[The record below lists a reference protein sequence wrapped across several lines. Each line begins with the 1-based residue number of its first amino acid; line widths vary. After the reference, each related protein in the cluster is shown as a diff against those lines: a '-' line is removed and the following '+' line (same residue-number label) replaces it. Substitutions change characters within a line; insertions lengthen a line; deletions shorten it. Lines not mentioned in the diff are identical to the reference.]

1 MKKMSIFTA
10 LVVIFMGSALHAQNN
25 KPFELK
31 IDENGKASME
41 KELEKKLA
49 DIRRCEIVQLETG
62 QLREVEVDGAFL
74 GFQGGASMAFADMK
88 PLPEGTTFGS
98 LLSPSFGIAGGLE
111 GMSLWKA
118 RNRYNG
124 ELHAVRIWSIE
135 GQITASIRQYEPQ
148 SATPEGKYW
157 SYSAM
162 VYPKIAVAES
172 RWVSHRLNIVGA
184 VGYLY
189 ARDNSEIV
197 EVETPT
203 TIDTYYAYYT
213 GSGVVWGGGLEYSYR
228 FPMATSRIGLKV
240 TAENIPVVHLNE
252 TERVWTLKASVF
264 WTFGIA
270 RLRH

>member
-10 LVVIFMGSALHAQNN
+10 LVVIFIGSVLHAQNN

-31 IDENGKASME
+31 LDENGKASME
-41 KELEKKLA
+41 AELEKKLA
-49 DIRRCEIVQLETG
+49 DIRRCEVIQLETG

-74 GFQGGASMAFADMK
+74 GIVGGGSIAFRDMNSTNGFFHEVM
-88 PLPEGTTFGS
+88 PTFGV
-98 LLSPSFGIAGGLE
+98 AGGLE
-111 GMSLWKA
+111 GMSLWKT

-135 GQITASIRQYEPQ
+135 GQLSASIRQYDER
-148 SATPEGKYW
+148 AVTAGKKYW

-162 VYPKIAVAES
+162 VYPKIAIAES
-172 RWVSHRLNIVGA
+172 RWVSHRLNLVGA
-184 VGYLY
+184 VGYMY
-189 ARDNSEIV
+189 SRDNAQIV

-252 TERVWTLKASVF
+252 TERVWTLKASIF

>member
-1 MKKMSIFTA
+1 MKKIIFAA
-10 LVVIFMGSALHAQNN
+10 LAVILSLGVNAQER
-25 KPFELK
+25 FELK
-31 IDENGKASME
+31 IDENGAASLN
-41 KELEKKLA
+41 KEVEKKLA
-49 DIRRCEIVQLETG
+49 DIRRCEIVQLENG
-62 QLREVEVDGAFL
+62 KLREVEVDGAFL
-74 GFQGGASMAFADMK
+74 GIVGGGSIAFRDMNS
-88 PLPEGTTFGS
+88 PNGFFREVMPTFGIS
-98 LLSPSFGIAGGLE
+98 GGLE
-111 GMSLWKA
+111 GMSLWQA

-162 VYPKIAVAES
+162 VYPKIAIAES
-172 RWVSHRLNIVGA
+172 RWVSHRLNLVGA
-184 VGYLY
+184 VGYMY
-189 ARDNSEIV
+189 SRDNSEV
-197 EVETPT
+197 VQVETPT
-203 TIDTYYAYYT
+203 TIDTYYAFYT

-264 WTFGIA
+264 WTFGIS